1 MRDRMKSYLVF
12 AGARYRL
19 AVYLLMPAVLLGIGL
34 WVEGKLGSGN
44 GGVGAIVVTVLL
56 PMAEISSDN
65 WLFGGI
71 QAKDSMGLEYL
82 KASGRGMGILKNALW
97 MDLARKF
104 LSALGIIALHRLAA
118 ALAWGWEAG
127 GAPGSRPGIAHSW
140 PGNAG
145 SAVGVLLYFVL
156 VAYIVSALGTF
167 LSRFGD
173 MFWMNLLISYGAVF
187 LAAFALMLLNLAEH
201 IFIIDIMCMAL
212 GVAVSVLTVQVAMK
226 RVERSYYDK

>member
-1 MRDRMKSYLVF
+1 MKSYLVF

-82 KASGRGMGILKNALW
+82 KASGRGMGIVKKALW

-118 ALAWGWEAG
+118 ALVWGWAAG

-140 PGNAG
+140 LGNAG

-167 LSRFGD
+167 LSRFGG
-173 MFWMNLLISYGAVF
+173 MFWMNQLRGRVPGGICPDAAESGRTYIYYRYHVHGAWSR
-187 LAAFALMLLNLAEH
+187 
-201 IFIIDIMCMAL
+201 
-212 GVAVSVLTVQVAMK
+212 G
-226 RVERSYYDK
+226 ERSDRAGRHEEGGKELL

>member
-1 MRDRMKSYLVF
+1 MKSYLVF

-127 GAPGSRPGIAHSW
+127 GAPGS
-140 PGNAG
+140 G

-167 LSRFGD
+167 LSRFGG

-201 IFIIDIMCMAL
+201 IFVIDIMCMAL

>member
-1 MRDRMKSYLVF
+1 MKSYLVF

-19 AVYLLMPAVLLGIGL
+19 AVYLLMPAALLGIGL

-56 PMAEISSDN
+56 PVAEINSDN

-127 GAPGSRPGIAHSW
+127 GVPGSRPGIAHSW
-140 PGNAG
+140 LGNAG

-167 LSRFGD
+167 LSRFGGI
-173 MFWMNLLISYGAVF
+173 FWMNLLISYGAVF

-212 GVAVSVLTVQVAMK
+212 GAAVSVLTVQVAMK

>member
-1 MRDRMKSYLVF
+1 MKSYLVF

-118 ALAWGWEAG
+118 ALAWGW
-127 GAPGSRPGIAHSW
+127 APRFCTVNSSR
-140 PGNAG
+140 
-145 SAVGVLLYFVL
+145 
-156 VAYIVSALGTF
+156 
-167 LSRFGD
+167 
-173 MFWMNLLISYGAVF
+173 
-187 LAAFALMLLNLAEH
+187 
-201 IFIIDIMCMAL
+201 
-212 GVAVSVLTVQVAMK
+212 
-226 RVERSYYDK
+226 

>member
-1 MRDRMKSYLVF
+1 M
-12 AGARYRL
+12 
-19 AVYLLMPAVLLGIGL
+19 
-34 WVEGKLGSGN
+34 
-44 GGVGAIVVTVLL
+44 VTVLL

-118 ALAWGWEAG
+118 ALAWGWAAG

-140 PGNAG
+140 LGNAG

-167 LSRFGD
+167 LSRFGG

-201 IFIIDIMCMAL
+201 IFVIDIMCMAL